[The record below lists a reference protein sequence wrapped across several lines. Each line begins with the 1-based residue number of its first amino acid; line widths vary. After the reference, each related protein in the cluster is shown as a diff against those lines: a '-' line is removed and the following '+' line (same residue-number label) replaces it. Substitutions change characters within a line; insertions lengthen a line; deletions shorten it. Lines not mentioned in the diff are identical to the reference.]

1 MEGTNY
7 IDNLM
12 IPVLAAIKRHVKD
25 KDAITEIYNRAYE
38 ALMEELDVSTENDEL
53 TERVKRLTNA
63 IDDFL
68 NDTRE
73 KESVKALEQ
82 AMKNYG
88 CKV

>member
-7 IDNLM
+7 IDSLM

-25 KDAITEIYNRAYE
+25 KDAIAEIYNRAYE
-38 ALMEELDVSTENDEL
+38 ALMEELDVSTENSEL
-53 TERVKRLTNA
+53 IERVKRLTNA

-73 KESVKALEQ
+73 KESVEALER
-82 AMKNYG
+82 AMKDYG
-88 CKV
+88 SKS

>member
-7 IDNLM
+7 IDSLM

-38 ALMEELDVSTENDEL
+38 ALMEELDVSTENSEL
-53 TERVKRLTNA
+53 IERVKRLTNA

-73 KESVKALEQ
+73 KESVEALER
-82 AMKNYG
+82 AMKDYG
-88 CKV
+88 SKS